1 MLSALTKAFILL
13 TVKPGSEEKV
23 VKTLRKIP
31 AVKSVYKVYGP
42 YDIIA
47 EVETKDVSDL
57 KEVVE
62 EKVRKIP
69 ENRSTLTIV
78 AFEK

>member
-1 MLSALTKAFILL
+1 LTKAFILL

-23 VKTLRKIP
+23 VRTLRKMPSIK
-31 AVKSVYKVYGP
+31 AVYKVYGP

-47 EVETKDVSDL
+47 EVEAKDVSDL

-62 EKVRKIP
+62 EKIRKIP
-69 ENRSTLTIV
+69 ESRSTLTIV

>member
-1 MLSALTKAFILL
+1 MALTKAFILL

-23 VKTLRKIP
+23 VKTLKKLPSI
-31 AVKSVYKVYGP
+31 KSVYKVYGP

-47 EVETKDVSDL
+47 EIEAKDVSDL

-62 EKVRKIP
+62 EKIRKIP